1 MKQAQYKI
9 TKGMNQDIEMQ
20 SASPDSAFKLLNI
33 KNQILDS
40 IDGEALTN
48 EKGTSQCIMNVS
60 NIQNIANTYS
70 IEGKILGIIQCNS
83 NLVVLFVKT
92 LQNIDRIYKI
102 SCKENNS
109 IQIKLI
115 AEGTFNIGDKVKGI
129 YCFENSEL
137 QKVYWIDGVNQ
148 LRYINMAESNKKI
161 PITEEIYLNTSPEYK
176 MNHTIQVERTS
187 GGGIF
192 TAGTL
197 QYAFTY
203 YMKHGAET
211 GIVDVTPLY
220 YIGEEDRGIAADETV
235 GCSYKITIQN
245 PDTRYDY
252 IRLYSIQRRELNGQ
266 PVVKIVKDINLH

>member
-1 MKQAQYKI
+1 MKSQQYKI

-48 EKGTSQCIMNVS
+48 EKGTTQFKF
-60 NIQNIANTYS
+60 NINGTNINALTY
-70 IEGKILGIIQCNS
+70 GLPGTILGIVQCTT
-83 NLVVLFVKT
+83 NLVVVFTDNNGL
-92 LQNIDRIYKI
+92 NRIYKVYQDQ
-102 SCKENNS
+102 NNN
-109 IQIKLI
+109 IQFDII
-115 AEGTFNIGDKVKGI
+115 AEGNFNFGKAVNGL

-148 LRYINMAESNKKI
+148 LRYINLAESNSKL
-161 PITEEIYLNTSPEYK
+161 PITEEIYLNSSPEYK
-176 MNHTIQVERTS
+176 MSHSIKVERIA

-192 TAGTL
+192 TSGVV

-211 GIVDVTPLY
+211 SVVDVTPLY

-235 GCSYKITIQN
+235 GCSYKITITN

-252 IRLYSIQRRELNGQ
+252 IRLYSIQRHELDGQ